1 MKLSTQL
8 ITLAA
13 STLALT
19 STAHAG
25 GLGIGTALFDEM
37 IPVFG
42 PGIQTMSDPGVGD
55 FYADMG
61 MTISATETLF
71 LGSGNSEGD
80 FGGFSIE
87 GTQGPAFL
95 SFWDT
100 TAGGTVSFTF
110 DNPVDFLVDLITSSC
125 CETDDVVCTV
135 TTMRDGV
142 IVESEILTLSV
153 PTGDPDGQSIFR
165 RYDGADTFHFQLAP
179 NSNRVFAFDWI
190 EWQHLGC
197 GIGDINQDGSLN
209 FLDISAYLAEF
220 SQGCPE

>member
-1 MKLSTQL
+1 MKKITQF
-8 ITLAA
+8 LAVTA
-13 STLALT
+13 STLAIT
-19 STAHAG
+19 SAAHAG
-25 GLGIGTALFDEM
+25 GLGIGVALFDEM

-42 PGIQTMSDPGVGD
+42 PGQHDMATPGVGS
-55 FYADMG
+55 FYDDMG

-71 LGSGNSEGD
+71 LGTGNSQGD
-80 FGGFSIE
+80 IGGFSIE
-87 GTQGPAFL
+87 GTNGPAFL
-95 SFWDT
+95 SLYDPQ
-100 TAGGTVSFTF
+100 AGGTVSFTF

-125 CETDDVVCTV
+125 CETDDIVCTV
-135 TTMRDGV
+135 TTMRNGV

-190 EWQHLGC
+190 EWQHRGC
-197 GIGDINQDGSLN
+197 GIGDINEDGALN
-209 FLDISAYLAEF
+209 FLDISAYIAEF